1 MNDRQFRLSD
11 EFLPPIVPG
20 VIEEELYTRGHKQIA
35 GLDEAGRGPLAGP
48 VVAAAVVFPRG
59 LSHCEIRDSKS
70 LSGRQRDNLVPSI
83 KQNALA
89 WAIGVVE
96 VEEIDRSNIL
106 DASLRAMAK
115 ALMNLRLLPDCLLID
130 GDQII
135 PGELFERSK
144 ILFQS
149 RPQQR
154 AVVSGDQLCFSIAAA
169 SILAKVARDAIM
181 FDLDRCYPEYGFAH
195 HKGYGSAEHLE
206 ALRRHGPCPAH
217 RRSFK
222 PVRDLCSGM
231 THSDLP
237 LFSLAV
243 NDE

>member
-11 EFLPPIVPG
+11 EMLPPMVPG
-20 VIEEELYTRGHKQIA
+20 LLEEEIHARGHKHVA

-59 LSHCEIRDSKS
+59 FSHCEIRDSKS

-89 WAIGVVE
+89 WAIGVVD

-106 DASLRAMAK
+106 DASLRAMAT
-115 ALMNLRLLPDCLLID
+115 ALMNLRLWPDCLLID

-135 PGELFERSK
+135 PGELLERIEIS
-144 ILFQS
+144 FQP
-149 RPQQR
+149 RPRQKT
-154 AVVSGDQLCFSIAAA
+154 VVNGDQLCFSIAAA

-181 FDLDRCYPEYGFAH
+181 LDLDRCYPEYGFAH
-195 HKGYGSAEHLE
+195 HKGYGSAEHLQ
-206 ALRRHGPCPAH
+206 ALRRYGPCPAH

-231 THSDLP
+231 TGSSLP
-237 LFSLAV
+237 LFSVAV
-243 NDE
+243 DDE

>member
-11 EFLPPIVPG
+11 ELLPPIVPG
-20 VIEEELYTRGHKQIA
+20 VIEEEIYARGHKHIA

-59 LSHCEIRDSKS
+59 FSHGDIRDSKS
-70 LSGRQRDNLVPSI
+70 LSGRQRDHLVPSI

-89 WAIGVVE
+89 WGIGVVE

-115 ALMNLRLLPDCLLID
+115 ALMNLGLLPDCLLID

-135 PGELFERSK
+135 PGELFECSQM
-144 ILFQS
+144 LFEP
-149 RPQQR
+149 RPRQR
-154 AVVSGDQLCFSIAAA
+154 TVVKGDQLCFSIAAA

-181 FDLDRCYPEYGFAH
+181 LDLDQRYPAYGFAD
-195 HKGYGSAEHLE
+195 HKGYGSAEHLD

-231 THSDLP
+231 TDHALP
-237 LFSLAV
+237 LFSVAV